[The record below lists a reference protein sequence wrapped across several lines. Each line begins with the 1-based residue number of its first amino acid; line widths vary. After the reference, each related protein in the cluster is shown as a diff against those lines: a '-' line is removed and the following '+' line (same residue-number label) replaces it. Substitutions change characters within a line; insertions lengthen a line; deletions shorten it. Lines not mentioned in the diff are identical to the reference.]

1 MVVSEG
7 LIIVV
12 GMMKIGKKKLTC
24 ISIVIMIIIFLA
36 NLLASTEYN
45 VSAIFISG
53 GGNLMDHLGVKK
65 VEVFENYQF
74 YRLITYGFTQSSVI
88 HLVANIAA
96 LWFVGGFF
104 ENNVGRIKLVI
115 IFIIGLIIPGC
126 LLALIYPDGL
136 HYGASP
142 AIFACIGV
150 LVNWALREKDLWK
163 TYREQT
169 GAGYVVSY
177 FFLGNVLGVTT
188 LVFHLLGFFTG
199 ILLGFIIRF
208 KRTN

>member
-1 MVVSEG
+1 M
-7 LIIVV
+7 
-12 GMMKIGKKKLTC
+12 
-24 ISIVIMIIIFLA
+24 VIMIIIFLA

-53 GGNLMDHLGVKK
+53 GGNLVDYLGVKK

-88 HLVANIAA
+88 HLLANIAA

-104 ENNVGRIKLVI
+104 EKHVGRIKLVI
-115 IFIIGLIIPGC
+115 IFVIGLIIPGC
-126 LLALIYPDGL
+126 LLAHFYPDGL

-163 TYREQT
+163 TYRAQI
-169 GAGYVVSY
+169 GVGYVVGY
-177 FFLGNVLGVTT
+177 FFLSNVIGVTT
-188 LVFHLLGFFTG
+188 CIFHLLGFFTG
-199 ILLGFIIRF
+199 MLLGFIIRNI
-208 KRTN
+208 RTRQDSV